1 ILQFALFK
9 KITFLNESDFFLLAN
24 ELVRLNG
31 VQVPTFALIDRDVV
45 KLIKKGGNMIKIPI
59 NATKLLGSKVTV
71 DKTIEPVAKTST
83 ESGYTKYR
91 ATSPLQPQGFE
102 LRVPNGKGAK
112 PTRRQEV
119 VLTDVT
125 VAYVRNRTP
134 KGKYSQEYVVYAE
147 ALKLA

>member
-1 ILQFALFK
+1 
-9 KITFLNESDFFLLAN
+9 
-24 ELVRLNG
+24 
-31 VQVPTFALIDRDVV
+31 
-45 KLIKKGGNMIKIPI
+45 MIKIPI

-119 VLTDVT
+119 VLTDVM

>member
-1 ILQFALFK
+1 MRVIF
-9 KITFLNESDFFLLAN
+9 LAN
-24 ELVRLNG
+24 ELSRLNG
-31 VQVPTFALIDRDVV
+31 VQVPTFALIDRDVI

>member
-1 ILQFALFK
+1 
-9 KITFLNESDFFLLAN
+9 
-24 ELVRLNG
+24 
-31 VQVPTFALIDRDVV
+31 
-45 KLIKKGGNMIKIPI
+45 MIKIPI

-71 DKTIEPVAKTST
+71 DKTIEPVAPRAGVAKTST

>member
-1 ILQFALFK
+1 
-9 KITFLNESDFFLLAN
+9 
-24 ELVRLNG
+24 
-31 VQVPTFALIDRDVV
+31 
-45 KLIKKGGNMIKIPI
+45 MIKIPI

-71 DKTIEPVAKTST
+71 DKTIEPVAPRAGV
-83 ESGYTKYR
+83 ESGYTKYS

-112 PTRRQEV
+112 LTRRQEV